1 MSQIAALRATAGKRV
16 AKKIGVRKPE
26 KPVGPPR
33 RRGRPAGSKNKK
45 TLAAAPP
52 PLPGCPSPAAAPVAR
67 IKRHRAARKIAEGL
81 WEVSEE
87 TLTALTALAA
97 LTRSSALA
105 LPLSSCC
112 CH

>member
-16 AKKIGVRKPE
+16 AGVKKVGVRKPE

-33 RRGRPAGSKNKK
+33 RPVGSKNKK

-81 WEVSEE
+81 LEVSDSDCSDCSDSE
-87 TLTALTALAA
+87 
-97 LTRSSALA
+97 
-105 LPLSSCC
+105 
-112 CH
+112 